1 MIEAEHEFTI
11 LGEFFR
17 IGIFMDSVN
26 RWDGPLSK
34 LACDRFVRREH
45 ELLDQLMR
53 FIVLNALQFYRFAR
67 CIDIYLHLWKIEI
80 ERAVLETFAA
90 QERGELPRGM
100 QPPTELAVRFCL
112 QNCVGLFVSQS
123 SPAADNAF
131 GKTRILCASAFI
143 ELNENRMGESIDI
156 GIQTANAVAQSLRQ
170 HRDHAIRQINAVTA
184 PPRFTIKRAV
194 RSYVSGNIGDV
205 HAEPPTFVVDLF
217 NIDGIVKIARVIR
230 IDCDNEFVA
239 QIVATIDHPLLDRLR
254 NPIRFIDDAFWK
266 RRRQI
271 VFPDDRQHVDAGRS
285 CGSKHL
291 DDLAFWIYMS
301 RFPRLETNNDFI
313 ATRRRFR
320 QFLARWNLNVNIV
333 DESRVVR
340 HHVIKITRMLERSDD
355 GVARTLENAN
365 HAPFASRLK
374 CLSGSDFGAARRHI
388 STDPRDHAI
397 AGHRGPGIFCRNE
410 NVRLS
415 RFFRDKKT
423 VARLMDRQ
431 LSGDEVGLGRKD
443 VTIFSNANDLA
454 PVLQLAQSFPDADAL
469 PPF

>member
-1 MIEAEHEFTI
+1 M
-11 LGEFFR
+11 
-17 IGIFMDSVN
+17 
-26 RWDGPLSK
+26 
-34 LACDRFVRREH
+34 
-45 ELLDQLMR
+45 
-53 FIVLNALQFYRFAR
+53 
-67 CIDIYLHLWKIEI
+67 
-80 ERAVLETFAA
+80 
-90 QERGELPRGM
+90 
-100 QPPTELAVRFCL
+100 
-112 QNCVGLFVSQS
+112 
-123 SPAADNAF
+123 
-131 GKTRILCASAFI
+131 
-143 ELNENRMGESIDI
+143 
-156 GIQTANAVAQSLRQ
+156 
-170 HRDHAIRQINAVTA
+170 
-184 PPRFTIKRAV
+184 
-194 RSYVSGNIGDV
+194 
-205 HAEPPTFVVDLF
+205 HAEPPAFVVDLF
-217 NIDGIVKIARVIR
+217 DIDGIVKIARVIR
-230 IDCDNEFVA
+230 IDCDNELVA
-239 QIVATIDHPLLDRLR
+239 QILATIDHPLLDRLW
-254 NPIRFIDDAFWK
+254 NPISFIDDAFWK
-266 RRRQI
+266 RSRQI

-320 QFLARWNLNVNIV
+320 QFLAWRNLNVNIV
-333 DESRVVR
+333 DKSRIVR
-340 HHVIKITRMLERSDD
+340 HHVIKITRMLQRSDD

-365 HAPFASRLK
+365 HAPFASRFK

-454 PVLQLAQSFPDADAL
+454 PVLQLAQSFSDAHAL